1 VARIK
6 VDPSIARVSLP
17 AHGGG
22 DFQFPLGVYPVED
35 EGPGKEQ
42 ALVPRQGYS
51 VHFEQADG
59 GPDDAPG
66 RDESSGE
73 DDFGP
78 SKPGPGP
85 GMGRGSGRGEGRS
98 DGRAKG
104 REAREARE
112 ERESF
117 DPEEMPA
124 PRGSGELEEWP
135 DRYAFDIVVSSER
148 LPSLCRALFMLFDT
162 PPSGGAPGWSQ
173 GRVYPILDVLGQDAY
188 REIDPYI
195 AYDLVGLDVF
205 LDGVRE
211 FHDFLYEDGMI
222 GFGGMSEDPFLY
234 VFVDEHKIVT
244 VRAQP
249 EMRERVERVLAAF
262 DLEQTEHAAGVDA
275 AAHEHR
281 SVLTAPANN
290 PEFLTPEEVVED
302 LVDGWRMLL
311 NVDPDS
317 NKDDEGNELGPTSWR
332 ALVRCEFD
340 EAPPRYAETVFDA
353 ENFRQ
358 AEQVAFTAIE
368 ELSDAGRE
376 GGVEEEDWSDAR
388 LVIIDRITPA
398 MLTQILE
405 NAGLVE
411 GKPGKTKAGGKAKD
425 GAKDGPKAPKGKTS
439 GAGGVVP
446 GKVYFA
452 RWLDGP

>member
-1 VARIK
+1 MPRIK
-6 VDPSIARVSLP
+6 VDPSIQRVSLP

-22 DFQFPLGVYPVED
+22 DFQFALGVYPVDD
-35 EGPGKEQ
+35 EGAGKDQ
-42 ALVPRQGYS
+42 PLLPRQGYS

-59 GPDDAPG
+59 GPGDGPGGGGDVGGPQDELGEQKPKRSRKGDPDD
-66 RDESSGE
+66 
-73 DDFGP
+73 GP
-78 SKPGPGP
+78 S
-85 GMGRGSGRGEGRS
+85 
-98 DGRAKG
+98 
-104 REAREARE
+104 
-112 ERESF
+112 
-117 DPEEMPA
+117 

-135 DRYAFDIVVSSER
+135 DRYAFDIVVSAER
-148 LPSLCRALFMLFDT
+148 LPSLCRALFLLFDT
-162 PPSGGAPGWSQ
+162 PPSASMPGWTQ

-211 FHDFLYEDGMI
+211 FHDFLYEDGMV
-222 GFGGMSEDPFLY
+222 GFGAMSEDPFLY

-249 EMRERVERVLAAF
+249 EMKERVERVLAAF
-262 DLEQTEHAAGVDA
+262 DLEQTDHTAGVDA

-281 SVLTAPANN
+281 SVLSAPANN

-311 NVDPDS
+311 NVDPDT

-340 EAPPRYAETVFDA
+340 DAPPRYAETVFDA

-368 ELSDAGRE
+368 ELSDAARE
-376 GGVEEEDWSDAR
+376 GGVEEDDWSDAR

-411 GKPGKTKAGGKAKD
+411 GKPGKTKAPAKAKE
-425 GAKDGPKAPKGKTS
+425 GGRASKSKS
-439 GAGGVVP
+439 GIIP
-446 GKVYFA
+446 GRVHFA

>member
-1 VARIK
+1 MARIK
-6 VDPSIARVSLP
+6 VDPSIQRVSLP

-22 DFQFPLGVYPVED
+22 DFQFALGVYPVDD
-35 EGPGKEQ
+35 EGSGKDQ
-42 ALVPRQGYS
+42 PLVPRQGYS

-59 GPDDAPG
+59 GPNDGPEDG
-66 RDESSGE
+66 IGDGLDGDGE
-73 DDFGP
+73 D
-78 SKPGPGP
+78 
-85 GMGRGSGRGEGRS
+85 
-98 DGRAKG
+98 
-104 REAREARE
+104 ARE
-112 ERESF
+112 EDLGQSKPKRSRGKSE
-117 DPEEMPA
+117 PTEGPA

-135 DRYAFDIVVSSER
+135 DRYAFDIVVSAER
-148 LPSLCRALFMLFDT
+148 LPSLCRALFLLFDT
-162 PPSGGAPGWSQ
+162 PPSAAMPGWTQ

-205 LDGVRE
+205 IDGVRE
-211 FHDFLYEDGMI
+211 FHDFLYEDGMV
-222 GFGGMSEDPFLY
+222 GFGAMSEDPFLY

-249 EMRERVERVLAAF
+249 EMKERVERVLAAF
-262 DLEQTEHAAGVDA
+262 DLEQTEHTAGVDA

-281 SVLTAPANN
+281 SVLSAPANN

-311 NVDPDS
+311 NVDPDT

-340 EAPPRYAETVFDA
+340 DAPPRYAETVFDA

-368 ELSDAGRE
+368 ELSDAARE
-376 GGVEEEDWSDAR
+376 GGVEEDDWSDAR

-398 MLTQILE
+398 MLGQILE
-405 NAGLVE
+405 NAGLAE
-411 GKPGKTKAGGKAKD
+411 QKGAKGKATGKSKE
-425 GAKDGPKAPKGKTS
+425 GAKDSGKVGKGKQGIS
-439 GAGGVVP
+439 P
-446 GKVYFA
+446 GRVHFA